1 MDTNEDPRCE
11 GGREAET
18 RPTGLH
24 DVRLTSSADPEPALV
39 GQAHRAQKL
48 TLGALLGLVVDHGHA
63 AGPHLG
69 EGDEVAGR
77 LRGCGHLAPL

>member
-1 MDTNEDPRCE
+1 MDANEDPRCE
-11 GGREAET
+11 SGREAES

-24 DVRLTSSADPEPALV
+24 DVRLTSSADPEAAVV
-39 GQAHRAQKL
+39 GQAHRAQQL
-48 TLGALLGLVVDHGHA
+48 TLGAPLGLVVDHGHA

-69 EGDEVAGR
+69 EGDEFAGR